1 MDEPRQDEPMSGAPE
16 GEPTAAPEGE
26 PQAATEGD
34 AASAPAEEATQ
45 PPDEVEVARTGG
57 GLRLLAAVVTAPW
70 LVGYGVT
77 GAWAVMRGAR
87 AAVDGLSS
95 VDVGYSRLVTPPGV
109 IFVGVLLLAGFAV
122 LLATAML
129 VLYDSRRRGAWA
141 AVCVGAAVLTAGSV
155 WAAVSGGL
163 HPGLWLLFFGG
174 LLYAAALS
182 LVELLLVTRVARRG
196 TIVGP

>member
-1 MDEPRQDEPMSGAPE
+1 MRP
-16 GEPTAAPEGE
+16 GERGRA
-26 PQAATEGD
+26 
-34 AASAPAEEATQ
+34 
-45 PPDEVEVARTGG
+45 VAVSG
-57 GLRLLAAVVTAPW
+57 GLRLLAAAVTAPW
-70 LVGYGVT
+70 FVDYGVT
-77 GAWAVMRGAR
+77 GAWAVTRGAR
-87 AAVDGLSS
+87 AAADGLSS
-95 VDVGYSRLVTPPGV
+95 IDVGYSRLVTPLGV
-109 IFVGVLLLAGFAV
+109 IAVGALLLAGFAV
-122 LLATAML
+122 VLAAAML

>member
-1 MDEPRQDEPMSGAPE
+1 MS
-16 GEPTAAPEGE
+16 
-26 PQAATEGD
+26 
-34 AASAPAEEATQ
+34 
-45 PPDEVEVARTGG
+45 G
-57 GLRLLAAVVTAPW
+57 GLRLLAAAVTAPW

-77 GAWAVMRGAR
+77 GAWAVTRGAR
-87 AAVDGLSS
+87 AAADGLSS

-109 IFVGVLLLAGFAV
+109 IVVGALLLAGFAV
-122 LLATAML
+122 LLAAAS
-129 VLYDSRRRGAWA
+129 VIEDEYRGRGQWA
-141 AVCVGAAVLTAGSV
+141 AVCVVAALLTAGSV

>member
-16 GEPTAAPEGE
+16 GEGAAPERE
-26 PQAATEGD
+26 PQAATEN
-34 AASAPAEEATQ
+34 AATSAPPGEATQ
-45 PPDEVEVARTGG
+45 PPVEVEVARTGG

-77 GAWAVMRGAR
+77 GAWAVTRGAR
-87 AAVDGLSS
+87 AAADGLSS
-95 VDVGYSRLVTPPGV
+95 VDVGYSRLVTPVGV
-109 IFVGVLLLAGFAV
+109 IVVGALLLVGFAV
-122 LLATAML
+122 LLAAAML
-129 VLYDSRRRGAWA
+129 VLYDARGRGPWA
-141 AVCVGAAVLTAGSV
+141 AVCVVAAVLTAGSV

-182 LVELLLVTRVARRG
+182 LVELLRVTRVAGRG
-196 TIVGP
+196 TIAGP

>member
-16 GEPTAAPEGE
+16 GDAGSALPEEAAP
-26 PQAATEGD
+26 
-34 AASAPAEEATQ
+34 
-45 PPDEVEVARTGG
+45 PPVDGEVARTGG
-57 GLRLLAAVVTAPW
+57 GLRLLAAAVMAPW

-77 GAWAVMRGAR
+77 GAWAVTRGAR
-87 AAVDGLSS
+87 AAAGGLSS

-109 IFVGVLLLAGFAV
+109 IFVGALLLAGFAV
-122 LLATAML
+122 LLAAAML
-129 VLYDSRRRGAWA
+129 VLYDARGRGRWA
-141 AVCVGAAVLTAGSV
+141 AVCVVAAVLTAGSV

-182 LVELLLVTRVARRG
+182 LVELLRVTRVAGRG
-196 TIVGP
+196 TIAGP